1 MNNKKKRVLL
11 IYPPSPVM
19 NREDRCQQPVE
30 DLLVIPP
37 LPPTDLMYLAAIAE
51 QCGYEAII
59 RDYSL
64 GGDFTTDLRIFTP
77 DYLVANIATPT
88 FKTDMEAVAHA
99 KELIPNLITIVK
111 GAPFLTYSDNVI
123 YENPFLDYVIIG
135 EPELTLKDILNGLP
149 NSEIKGICYQEN
161 FQGIKNELRPFNNNL
176 DDLPFPARH
185 LIDNSLYT
193 RPDNGKVQAVIKVS
207 RGCPFHCFFC
217 LATPVSGIKVRTRS
231 AENIISEIK
240 ECVEKYKIKNF
251 LFWSDIFNFDRSW
264 TIDLCE
270 KIIKSGLKIT
280 WSANTRANTMDEE
293 MAKIMYKAGCRL
305 VSIGVESGS
314 QEILNHIGKKI
325 TLNEVRNT
333 VKILKRN
340 KIKIYNYFVLGLPWE
355 TEKTAEET
363 IKFAIELNSDFVS
376 FYTASPLPGTQFF
389 AYAMLN
395 KLAEPNLNFE
405 NAYYVPSVR
414 SHALSKERIF
424 EIHKSAVKRF
434 YLRPSYIIRTLLKL
448 NSFAEIK
455 RYFKAGINL
464 LLRR

>member
-1 MNNKKKRVLL
+1 MENRKKRVLL

-19 NREDRCQQPVE
+19 SREDRCQQPVE

-64 GGDFTTDLRIFTP
+64 GGDFITDLRTFVP

-88 FKTDMEAVAHA
+88 FKTDMETVAHA
-99 KELIPNLITIVK
+99 KELNPNLITIVK

-123 YENPFLDYVIIG
+123 YENPFIDYVIIG
-135 EPELTLKDILNGLP
+135 EPELTLKDILNGVP
-149 NSEIKGICYQEN
+149 NEEIKGICYQEN

-185 LIDNSLYT
+185 LIDNSIYK

-217 LATPVSGIKVRTRS
+217 LATPVSGLKVRTRS

-240 ECVEKYKIKNF
+240 ECVEKYGIKNF
-251 LFWSDIFNFDRSW
+251 LFWSDIFNFDRKW

-293 MAKIMYKAGCRL
+293 MAVLMYKAGCRL

-325 TLNEVRNT
+325 TLEEVRKT

-363 IKFAIELNSDFVS
+363 IKFAIELDSDFVS
-376 FYTASPLPGTQFF
+376 FYTATPLPGTKFF

-395 KLAEPNLNFE
+395 RLAEANMNFD

-414 SHALSKERIF
+414 SHSLSKERIF

-434 YLRPSYIIRTLLKL
+434 YLRPSFILKTLLNL
-448 NSFAEIK
+448 RSCVEFK
-455 RYFKAGINL
+455 RYFKVGINL
-464 LLRR
+464 LFRR